1 MEGWRRELSLDKPAE
16 TMFSACGCFS
26 YQVQIED
33 FFIFFH
39 LLISKSIYILKVP
52 FKHRHAILSQ
62 GSRWVEVQYLDI
74 FKLSPCKIT
83 HWIIDTQSAM
93 RSRDRR
99 KTFQHLSESVG
110 PLLIYWSRLSDS
122 DEQSV
127 TEDLVEFV
135 LKKGQNGSIEYAR
148 ISGICFQQWGKICN
162 IFSEL

>member
-1 MEGWRRELSLDKPAE
+1 
-16 TMFSACGCFS
+16 
-26 YQVQIED
+26 
-33 FFIFFH
+33 
-39 LLISKSIYILKVP
+39 
-52 FKHRHAILSQ
+52 
-62 GSRWVEVQYLDI
+62 
-74 FKLSPCKIT
+74 
-83 HWIIDTQSAM
+83 M

-99 KTFQHLSESVG
+99 KNFQHLSESVG